1 MEKDF
6 IHIFVAEAEELLET
20 LEINVL
26 DLEKNK
32 ENTESINQ
40 VFRVMHTLKGTSDM
54 FGFSPIRELTHL
66 LETLFDQIRA
76 GQAILSDK
84 LLNLT
89 FQSIDHFR
97 NLLKD
102 NNLQIPGNK
111 ATHQEILKKVRLSI
125 PESSLKEEPGK
136 LANLP
141 EGPEKYQNE
150 KFCIIFKPDE
160 NLMNRGINLLG
171 IFQELHEIS
180 TFTLE
185 EIQPTDSQ
193 EICEWKIILETDK
206 GIDAVSEVFMF
217 VLDKCKITPL
227 DNNPEAI
234 QTFNLG
240 VQISEANDLYAK
252 EICPEPPD
260 RINSDPNQQG
270 DQANIQFSRY
280 PDHEKDV
287 SPGAQELTD
296 NDVPNTQNYTEIGK
310 QVTSRVN
317 VDASKL
323 DKLMNLVSELVTTN
337 TQLSLIHHQKQYDKL
352 TEIVEKVEALS
363 RQFRDNTLSIRLIPI
378 NDLIVRFRR
387 LIRDLSIELGKDIRF
402 ITEGMETELDKN
414 IIDNLAEPLMHILRN
429 SVDHGI
435 ETATERISKGKTGQG
450 TIKLSAFHAG
460 ANVFVQIQDDGK
472 GLELDKIKT
481 KAIEKGLISHDTNLS
496 DKEIFDLIFTP
507 GFSTSDEVTRISG
520 RGVGM
525 DVVKRK
531 ISEMQGDISME
542 SESGLGTLITIKLHQ
557 TISIIDSLLIKIDN
571 SFFLIPNSDID
582 FCIEKYHKELE
593 ESQNQRIEYNNR
605 LIPYINLRELFK
617 QSHNIP
623 TKEKL
628 IIVNKEN
635 HLVAIVADEI
645 IGEHQAVI
653 KPLGNIFYKQDFLVG
668 ASIMGNGNFAFMLD
682 INKLIIKNNNKK
694 EAL

>member
-1 MEKDF
+1 MEMDF
-6 IHIFVAEAEELLET
+6 IHIFIAEAEELLET

-32 ENTESINQ
+32 ENPESINQ

-66 LETLFDQIRA
+66 LETLFDQIRT
-76 GQAILSDK
+76 GEAILSDT

-102 NNLQIPGNK
+102 SNLQIQNNK
-111 ATHQEILKKVRLSI
+111 TTHQEILKNVGQLI
-125 PESSLKEEPGK
+125 PEDSPKGSEKFD
-136 LANLP
+136 NLP
-141 EGPEKYQNE
+141 ERPEKSQDE
-150 KFCIIFKPDE
+150 KFCILFKPDE
-160 NLMNRGINLLG
+160 NIMNRGINLLE
-171 IFQELHEIS
+171 IFKELHEIS
-180 TFTLE
+180 TFTIE
-185 EIQPTDSQ
+185 ELQPTDSQ
-193 EICEWKIILETDK
+193 KICEWKIILETDK
-206 GIDAVSEVFMF
+206 GIDAISDVFMF
-217 VLDKCKITPL
+217 VLNNCEITPL
-227 DNNPEAI
+227 DNNPEVI
-234 QTFNLG
+234 QTFNLDA
-240 VQISEANDLYAK
+240 QISDANDLYTK
-252 EICPEPPD
+252 ESLSDKMNP
-260 RINSDPNQQG
+260 DPNQPDDNTNRQFSQLSG
-270 DQANIQFSRY
+270 QENNEEVSSGLQEQTNNIQ
-280 PDHEKDV
+280 
-287 SPGAQELTD
+287 
-296 NDVPNTQNYTEIGK
+296 NTQNYTEIGK

-352 TEIVEKVEALS
+352 TEIVEKVETLS

-496 DKEIFDLIFTP
+496 DREIFDFIFTP
-507 GFSTSDEVTRISG
+507 GFSTSNEVTRISG

-531 ISEMQGDISME
+531 ISEMQGDISIE

-582 FCIEKYHKELE
+582 FCIEKHHKELE
-593 ESQNQRIEYNNR
+593 TSQNQRIEYNNK

-617 QSHNIP
+617 QSDNIP

-653 KPLGNIFYKQDFLVG
+653 KPLGNIFHKQDFLVG

-694 EAL
+694 EVI